1 MDYKK
6 YIIFDLSEVD
16 NVNFNHVLQ
25 TSKESLRISSTNK
38 SILKY
43 EGETPSLIQNLTTK
57 SKEFTYDEILV
68 ELNNPEWN

>member
-16 NVNFNHVLQ
+16 NVNFNDVLQ
-25 TSKESLRISSTNK
+25 TSKESLRTSSTNK

-43 EGETPSLIQNLTTK
+43 EGEIPSSVQNLTTK
-57 SKEFTYDEILV
+57 SKEFTYNEILV

>member
-6 YIIFDLSEVD
+6 YIIFDLLEVD
-16 NVNFNHVLQ
+16 NVNFNDVLQ

-43 EGETPSLIQNLTTK
+43 EGEMPLSVQNLTTK

>member
-6 YIIFDLSEVD
+6 YIIFDMSEID
-16 NVNFNHVLQ
+16 NVNFNEVLQ
-25 TSKESLRISSTNK
+25 TSKESLRISQTNK

-43 EGETPSLIQNLTTK
+43 EGIIPPSVQNLTNK
-57 SKEFTYDEILV
+57 SREFTYDEILI

>member
-6 YIIFDLSEVD
+6 YIIFDMSEID
-16 NVNFNHVLQ
+16 NVNFNEVLQ
-25 TSKESLRISSTNK
+25 TSKESLRISQTNK

-43 EGETPSLIQNLTTK
+43 EGVMPSSIQNLTTK
-57 SKEFTYDEILV
+57 SREFTYDEILV

>member
-6 YIIFDLSEVD
+6 YIIFDMSEVD
-16 NVNFNHVLQ
+16 NVNFNNVLQ
-25 TSKESLRISSTNK
+25 TSKESLRISQTNK

-43 EGETPSLIQNLTTK
+43 EGVMPSSVQNLTTK
-57 SKEFTYDEILV
+57 SREFTYDEILV

>member
-6 YIIFDLSEVD
+6 YIIFDMSEVD
-16 NVNFNHVLQ
+16 NVNFNDVLQ
-25 TSKESLRISSTNK
+25 TSKESLRISQTNK

-43 EGETPSLIQNLTTK
+43 ESVMPSSVQNLTTK
-57 SKEFTYDEILV
+57 SREFTYDEILV